1 MSEEVELQT
10 LLTKLLIDDLERY
23 VDDAKKLNLSVI
35 IKYDN

>member
-23 VDDAKKLNLSVI
+23 VDDAEIMI
-35 IKYDN
+35 IDHRM